1 MRLSNSNKALLI
13 TLFLSLSV
21 VLMAFN
27 VHIKKQN
34 ELVAETFFEI
44 LPDDEFFEETE
55 ALDDILQSLDE
66 VLTTNK
72 AFNETKQYDDYEDE
86 DFKETMERLQNRHD
100 NDDEIAKEEDFESI
114 DSERDRSSF
123 SDINEIIEKSSNN
136 TANKNSTISFSLVDR
151 EKIYIPPP
159 IYLCENGGIMVV
171 NIAVNAVGEV
181 TEATINSSSSSNNGC
196 LVDHAIEY
204 AMASRFTEDVS
215 KSNQIGTITFVFRG
229 KQ

>member
-1 MRLSNSNKALLI
+1 M
-13 TLFLSLSV
+13 
-21 VLMAFN
+21 
-27 VHIKKQN
+27 HIKKQN

-44 LPDDEFFEETE
+44 LPEDDFFEETE
-55 ALDDILQSLDE
+55 ELDDILQSLDQ
-66 VLTTNK
+66 VLNTNQ
-72 AFNETKQYDDYEDE
+72 AFNETKKYDDYEDE
-86 DFKETMERLQNRHD
+86 EFKETMERLKNRNA
-100 NDDEIAKEEDFESI
+100 NDDEIARAKDYEI
-114 DSERDRSSF
+114 DSNERDYSSLD
-123 SDINEIIEKSSNN
+123 DINEVIEKTSNN

-171 NIAVNAVGEV
+171 NIAVNTVGEV

-204 AMASRFTEDVS
+204 ALASRFTEDAS
-215 KSNQIGTITFVFRG
+215 KTSQIGTITFVFRG